1 MESYRANKVLF
12 VTSVFSLMILAIGTT
27 FSFFTVSQRSKYD
40 AVIVEAD
47 KISLSLNLSPLY
59 TGKSL
64 IPTNDED
71 IMTAYNQECIDDNG
85 KGACLAY
92 EIKISNFNKGQDIVG
107 KINFDVTD
115 IEHLSYMV
123 LDANDNSIYLNK
135 TSIKNG
141 VTEGM
146 SLGPH
151 FILTNGTE
159 LLPTTRNFIILI
171 WLTNLDRDQTPE
183 DAGGTFT
190 ASVTYESVYG
200 SKMTGYIKG
209 TGEENGEVSEVG
221 EPE

>member
-27 FSFFTVSQRSKYD
+27 FSFFTVSERSKYD

-59 TGKSL
+59 TGHSL

-92 EIKISNFNKGQDIVG
+92 QIKVSNFSKGQDIVG
-107 KINFDVTD
+107 KIKFEVEG

-123 LDANDNSIYLNK
+123 LDENNLPYLNK
-135 TSIKNG
+135 ISIKNG

-159 LLPTTRNFIILI
+159 LLPTTRTFTVLI

-209 TGEENGEVSEVG
+209 TGKENGEVSEVG
-221 EPE
+221 ESE